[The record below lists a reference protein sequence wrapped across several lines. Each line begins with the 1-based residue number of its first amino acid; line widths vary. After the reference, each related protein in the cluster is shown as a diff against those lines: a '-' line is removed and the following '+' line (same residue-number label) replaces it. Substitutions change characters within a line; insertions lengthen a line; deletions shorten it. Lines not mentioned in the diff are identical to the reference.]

1 MAPRA
6 FYRPKTRDG
15 RQVPPIRERIAALR
29 SIPRF
34 VKLIWSTK
42 PSYAVGIVT
51 VRVLVGLTP
60 IAMLWVGKLIIDAV
74 VASVQSPPPNWGL
87 LIQLVVLEL
96 AIALLSDVLQR
107 IGSLL
112 ETLLGEL
119 FTNELSVR
127 LMRHAG
133 VLDLERLEDPSFF
146 DKLLRA
152 RVHASRRVTLFS
164 AILMIGEQSIT
175 VVSLLAAII
184 AYEPWLVLIL
194 VLATLPAVVGE
205 AKHAGITYSFMFQW
219 TRERREL
226 AYYRWLATDLRPAK
240 EIKLFGLSDYLA
252 DRYSALADD
261 YVAEHRRVATN
272 RTATGTLLA
281 SVSTLAYYGAVATI
295 VYEAAIG
302 IITIGTLAFLT
313 GAFQRSRRLITGIL
327 MGVARGYEQGLFVKD
342 LFEFFEVRSAIA
354 SPANAMIVANPIRRG
369 LVFENVGFRYVGSE
383 RWAIR
388 DVSLE
393 ISPGECV
400 ALVGENGAGK
410 TTLVKLMTRLYDPTE
425 GRILLDGR
433 DLRLYEL
440 ESLREAFG
448 VILQDFFRYD
458 LKVRENIAVG
468 CIAADNDMARVVD
481 AAEKSLAAR
490 VISRLEKGYEQLLG
504 RRFEWGTELSGGEW
518 QKIALARAYMRDA
531 QVLILDEP
539 TAALDARAEYEV
551 FQRFSDLVSSKT
563 GVLISHRFST
573 VRMADRIIVLSNGSV
588 SEEGSHEVLLDAEG
602 KYAELF
608 AIQAAGYR

>member
-1 MAPRA
+1 M
-6 FYRPKTRDG
+6 
-15 RQVPPIRERIAALR
+15 
-29 SIPRF
+29 
-34 VKLIWSTK
+34 
-42 PSYAVGIVT
+42 
-51 VRVLVGLTP
+51 P

-74 VASVQSPPPNWGL
+74 VVSVQSPPLNWGL
-87 LIQLVVLEL
+87 LIKLVLLEL

-112 ETLLGEL
+112 ENLLGEL

-152 RVHASRRVTLFS
+152 RVHTSRRVTLLS
-164 AILMIGEQSIT
+164 QVLTIGQQSVT
-175 VVSLLAAII
+175 VMSLLAAII
-184 AYEPWLVLIL
+184 AFQPWLLLIL
-194 VLATLPAVVGE
+194 LLATLPAVLGE
-205 AKHAGITYSFMFQW
+205 AKYAGITYSFMFQW

-226 AYYRWLATDLRPAK
+226 AYYRWLATDILPAK
-240 EIKLFGLSDYLA
+240 EIKLFGLSEHLA
-252 DRYSALADD
+252 DRYSTLAND
-261 YVAEHRRVATN
+261 YIAEHRRVATS
-272 RTATGTLLA
+272 RTVTGILLA

-295 VYEAAIG
+295 VYEAAMG

-313 GAFQRSRRLITGIL
+313 GAFQRSRTLITGIL
-327 MGVARGYEQGLFVKD
+327 MGVAQGYEQGLFVKD
-342 LFEFFEVRSAIA
+342 LFEFFEVRSTIVSPVNAI
-354 SPANAMIVANPIRRG
+354 IVSNPIRRG
-369 LVFENVGFRYVGSE
+369 LVFENVGFRYAGSE
-383 RWAIR
+383 RWALR

-433 DLRLYEL
+433 DLKLYDL
-440 ESLREAFG
+440 ESLRGAFG
-448 VILQDFFRYD
+448 VILQDFFCYD
-458 LKVRENIAVG
+458 LKARENIAVG
-468 CIAADNDMARVVD
+468 CVAADNDMARVVA

-490 VISRLEKGYEQLLG
+490 VISGLENGYEQLLG
-504 RRFEWGTELSGGEW
+504 RRFQSGAELSGGEW

-531 QVLILDEP
+531 QIVILDEP

-551 FQRFSDLVSSKT
+551 FQRFSDLVSSRI

-573 VRMADRIIVLSNGSV
+573 VRMADRIIVLRDGSV
-588 SEEGSHEVLLDAEG
+588 FEQGSHEVLMDAEG
-602 KYAELF
+602 QYAELF
-608 AIQAAGYR
+608 ALQAAGYR

>member
-1 MAPRA
+1 M
-6 FYRPKTRDG
+6 KL
-15 RQVPPIRERIAALR
+15 VW
-29 SIPRF
+29 SI
-34 VKLIWSTK
+34 K

-51 VRVLVGLTP
+51 VRALAGLMP
-60 IAMLWVGKLIIDAV
+60 IAMLWVAKLIIDAV
-74 VASVQSPPPNWGL
+74 VASVESPPLNLEL
-87 LIQLVVLEL
+87 LIKLVLLEL
-96 AIALLSDVLQR
+96 VIALLSDVLKR

-152 RVHASRRVTLFS
+152 RVHASRRVTLLS
-164 AILMIGEQSIT
+164 EILTIGEQSVT
-175 VVSLLAAII
+175 VMSLLAAII
-184 AYEPWLVLIL
+184 AFEPWLLLIL
-194 VLATLPAVVGE
+194 VLATLPAVLGE
-205 AKHAGITYSFMFQW
+205 AKYAGITYSFMFQW

-240 EIKLFGLSDYLA
+240 EIKLFALSDYLA
-252 DRYSALADD
+252 DRYSTLADD
-261 YVAEHRRVATN
+261 YIAEHRRVATN
-272 RTATGTLLA
+272 RTVTGTLLA
-281 SVSTLAYYGAVATI
+281 SVSTVAYYGAVATI
-295 VYEAAIG
+295 VYEAAMG
-302 IITIGTLAFLT
+302 MITIGTLAFLT
-313 GAFQRSRRLITGIL
+313 GAFQRSRTLITGIL

-342 LFEFFEVRSAIA
+342 LFEFFEVRSAIT
-354 SPANAMIVANPIRRG
+354 SPANAVIVSHPIQRG
-369 LVFENVGFRYVGSE
+369 LVFENVGFRYAGSE

-400 ALVGENGAGK
+400 ALVGESGAGK

-468 CIAADNDMARVVD
+468 CIAVDNDMARVVD

-490 VISRLEKGYEQLLG
+490 VVSRLENGYEQLLG
-504 RRFEWGTELSGGEW
+504 RRFESGAELSGGEW
-518 QKIALARAYMRDA
+518 QKIALARAYMSDA
-531 QVLILDEP
+531 QILILDEP

-551 FQRFSDLVSSKT
+551 FQRFSDLVSSRT

-602 KYAELF
+602 LYAELF
-608 AIQAAGYR
+608 ALQAAGYR

>member
-1 MAPRA
+1 MTPGS
-6 FYRPKTRDG
+6 FYRPRTRDG
-15 RQVPPIRERIAALR
+15 RPIPPIRERIAAFR

-34 VKLIWSTK
+34 VRLVWLTK
-42 PSYAVGIVT
+42 PSYALGIVT
-51 VRVLVGLTP
+51 ARVLVGLTP
-60 IAMLWVGKLIIDAV
+60 VAMLWVGKLIIDTV
-74 VASVQSPPPNWGL
+74 VASVQSSPPDWG
-87 LIQLVVLEL
+87 QLVKLVLLEL
-96 AIALLSDVLQR
+96 AIALLSDVLKR

-119 FTNELSVR
+119 FSNELSVR

-152 RVHASRRVTLFS
+152 RVHTSGRVTLLSEF
-164 AILMIGEQSIT
+164 LTVCEQSVT
-175 VVSLLAAII
+175 VASLLAAII
-184 AYEPWLVLIL
+184 AFEPWLLLIL

-219 TRERREL
+219 ARERREL
-226 AYYRWLATDLRPAK
+226 AYYRWVATDLRPAK

-252 DRYSALADD
+252 GRYSALANE
-261 YVAEHRRVATN
+261 YIAEHRRVATS
-272 RTATGTLLA
+272 RAVMGTLLA
-281 SVSTLAYYGAVATI
+281 TVSTLAYYGAVATI
-295 VYEAAIG
+295 IYEAALG

-313 GAFQRSRRLITGIL
+313 GAFQRSRSLITGVL
-327 MGVARGYEQGLFVKD
+327 MGVARGYEQGLFLKD
-342 LFEFFEVRSAIA
+342 LFEFFEVRSRIT
-354 SPANAMIVANPIRRG
+354 SPANAVIVSRPVRRG
-369 LVFENVGFRYVGSE
+369 VVFENVGFRYAGSE
-383 RWAIR
+383 RWAVR
-388 DVSLE
+388 GVSLE
-393 ISPGECV
+393 VSPGECI

-433 DLRLYEL
+433 DLREYEL
-440 ESLREAFG
+440 ESLREACG

-458 LKVRENIAVG
+458 LKARENIAVG
-468 CIAADNDMARVVD
+468 CIAADNDLARVVD
-481 AAEKSLAAR
+481 SAEKSLAAK
-490 VISRLEKGYEQLLG
+490 VISRLEQGYEQLLG
-504 RRFEWGTELSGGEW
+504 RRFESGAELSGGEW

-539 TAALDARAEYEV
+539 TAALDARAEYDV
-551 FQRFSDLVSSKT
+551 FRRFSDLVSSRI

-588 SEEGSHEVLLDAEG
+588 SEQGSHEVLMDAQG
-602 KYAELF
+602 LYAELF
-608 AIQAAGYR
+608 ALQAAGYR